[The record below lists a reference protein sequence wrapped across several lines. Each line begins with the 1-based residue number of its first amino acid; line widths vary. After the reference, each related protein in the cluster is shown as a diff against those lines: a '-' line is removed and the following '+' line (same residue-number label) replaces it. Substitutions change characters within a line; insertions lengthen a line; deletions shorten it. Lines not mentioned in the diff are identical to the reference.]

1 MSHNNPDISDHE
13 SSESKITLDTE
24 LNSEDEDNV
33 HKHGQEKI
41 QNLDQENIKV
51 KKRNKYIENPLDVQD
66 TNDNLERID
75 IGSILWNAV
84 LNNKIIVL
92 SILPLFVGY
101 YLQDTIFTQSIAAV
115 TSDIPGFVQ
124 DIDMKKVLIVL
135 IPYLVALV
143 LFYVS
148 NVISA
153 KTISKIELDAI
164 TELTEKL
171 IESIKTSKKPINVND
186 LMIHIKKMY
195 DTKNI
200 YTIIVTYIIPTFI
213 VALGL
218 MYNFIESDGPTSLL
232 VILIIVVMM
241 IVTTKL
247 EFDSI
252 GNAYNTEEASNN
264 LFDEIHEVMTN
275 IDSVITA
282 DTKDFEM
289 KNVDAMGQKTYE
301 LSCISE
307 LNNSNTTYGL
317 QAISIVA
324 MMGIN
329 YLSYRLYSQGRI
341 GAPSFTSIVL
351 LSLLFMDYYNYCIHA
366 IGDLITSMG
375 RYYET
380 QQYFYDFIID
390 TSGEKE
396 KDRMIQLK
404 MTNGDVTFKNVTLEY
419 ENKMVFNKFN
429 LNVKGGTTNGLLGPI
444 GSGKTTMLKMLA
456 GIIDYEGDILIDN
469 QNLKQCTYES
479 IVEHIAYIPQ
489 HPKLFN
495 RTVYYNINYGSA
507 YTKEQI
513 MTKLDALGLTPFINS
528 LADKLDTIVGKEG
541 SKLSGGQ
548 RQFVSLIRAI
558 IQNKTIFLLDE
569 PSSSLDTTNKQ
580 IFMDLIKNIKDK
592 TIIISTHDKQIM
604 SLFDRVINIGKRNI
618 ELSSK
623 HNDQETDRRYV
634 KPVKQSSKYMQNQY
648 SIDLY

>member
-1 MSHNNPDISDHE
+1 MSINRFNISDDSESE
-13 SSESKITLDTE
+13 SSIISLDMDSRIVDDEMLDKLDEHRNQDHSQIITKNSKI
-24 LNSEDEDNV
+24 NN
-33 HKHGQEKI
+33 
-41 QNLDQENIKV
+41 
-51 KKRNKYIENPLDVQD
+51 
-66 TNDNLERID
+66 NDNLERID
-75 IGSILWNAV
+75 IGNILWNAF
-84 LNNKIIVL
+84 LNNKLIIM

-101 YLQDTIFTQSIAAV
+101 YLQDTIFTQSIASV
-115 TSDIPGFVQ
+115 TSDIPGFVK
-124 DIDMKKVLIVL
+124 DIDTKKVLIVL

-153 KTISKIELDAI
+153 KTISRIELDAI
-164 TELTEKL
+164 SELTDKL

-186 LMIHIKKMY
+186 LMIHIKKVY

-200 YTIIVTYIIPTFI
+200 YTIVVTYIIPTLI
-213 VALGL
+213 VAIGL
-218 MYNFIESDGPTSLL
+218 IYNFIQSDGPTSLW
-232 VILIIVVMM
+232 VILILIVMM
-241 IVTTKL
+241 MITTKL

-252 GNAYNTEEASNN
+252 DNAYNTEEASNK

-275 IDSVITA
+275 IDSVITS

-289 KNVDAMGQKTYE
+289 KNVNTMGEKTYE

-317 QAISIVA
+317 QAVSIVA

-329 YLSYRLYSQGRI
+329 YMSYRLYAQGRI
-341 GAPSFTSIVL
+341 TAPTFTSTVL

-380 QQYFYDFIID
+380 RQYFYDFIID
-390 TSGEKE
+390 TSLEKE
-396 KDRMIQLK
+396 KDRMINLK
-404 MTNGDVTFKNVTLEY
+404 TTRGDITFKDVTLEY
-419 ENKMVFNKFN
+419 ENKIIFDKFN
-429 LNVKGGTTNGLLGPI
+429 LNIKGGTINGLLGPI

-456 GIIDYEGDILIDN
+456 GIVDYKGDILIDN
-469 QNLKQCTYES
+469 QNLRHCTYES

-495 RTVYYNINYGSA
+495 RTVYYNINYGSS
-507 YTKEQI
+507 YTKEEI
-513 MTKLDALGLTPFINS
+513 TKKLDSLGLTPFINS
-528 LADKLDTIVGKEG
+528 LAKKLDTVVGKEG

-569 PSSSLDTTNKQ
+569 PSSSLDTANKK
-580 IFMDLIKNIKDK
+580 IFMDLIKNIKNK
-592 TIIISTHDKQIM
+592 TIIVSTHDKQIM
-604 SLFDRVINIGKRNI
+604 SLFDRVINIGKRN
-618 ELSSK
+618 ENKDNKS
-623 HNDQETDRRYV
+623 EDRKEIR
-634 KPVKQSSKYMQNQY
+634 KYSGAYSQNQY
-648 SIDLY
+648 SVDYY